1 MLGSPF
7 LLVELE
13 KLTNA
18 VATKCPVGVE
28 LKEDL
33 SSLMAALDVS
43 GSKKKEPASVSTGG
57 HRTKPIPIP
66 SSVAVQCIQSFA
78 YVVHYQHACSSI
90 PIINIGDHLGPLRT
104 RPSSLALPPPVTQ
117 QYATFRPRIALW
129 SLRQMRGAGWW
140 RAGQRRKCLEGQEG
154 SRVARGART
163 LSIQPAVAF
172 VWAG

>member
-1 MLGSPF
+1 MSRWCRAQGRP
-7 LLVELE
+7 VEF
-13 KLTNA
+13 NG
-18 VATKCPVGVE
+18 CPRCIRQQEEG
-28 LKEDL
+28 
-33 SSLMAALDVS
+33 
-43 GSKKKEPASVSTGG
+43 TGLCIDGRG